1 MARRLRSIYGTVG
14 RARMTRTADS
24 IGEWNPPSPSCL
36 LQHGS
41 GHAGAVGVALGGCN
55 VAERSGTRLCVVSRC
70 VQGATNP
77 AALQRSRATAVD
89 RWRFRL

>member
-41 GHAGAVGVALGGCN
+41 GCAQSDRCRSAAIRPSASLTALARSCYGV
-55 VAERSGTRLCVVSRC
+55 
-70 VQGATNP
+70 
-77 AALQRSRATAVD
+77 
-89 RWRFRL
+89 